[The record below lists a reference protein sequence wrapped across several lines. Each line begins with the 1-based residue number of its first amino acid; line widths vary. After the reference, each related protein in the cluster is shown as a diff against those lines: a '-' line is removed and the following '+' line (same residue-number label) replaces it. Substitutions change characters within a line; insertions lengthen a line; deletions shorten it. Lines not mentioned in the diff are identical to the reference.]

1 MNFFSNLKWI
11 LSALFLALFCRLFL
25 ISIYRVPS
33 VSMEPVILS
42 GELIVANQLAY
53 GFKLPWMESGYFES
67 DPQVGDI
74 VAIKMRNKMS
84 EDYLIKRISAK
95 NAENMFEVRSEV
107 ETSKTTAALVIHRD
121 QILSKAWL
129 VWFSMGTT
137 QDSISGQKSFRWNRF
152 LTRIQ

>member
-1 MNFFSNLKWI
+1 
-11 LSALFLALFCRLFL
+11 
-25 ISIYRVPS
+25 
-33 VSMEPVILS
+33 
-42 GELIVANQLAY
+42 
-53 GFKLPWMESGYFES
+53 
-67 DPQVGDI
+67 
-74 VAIKMRNKMS
+74 MRNKMS

-107 ETSKTTAALVIHRD
+107 EMGKTTAALVIHRD

-137 QDSISGQKSFRWNRF
+137 QDSISDQKSFRWNRF

>member
-1 MNFFSNLKWI
+1 MNFFSNVKWI
-11 LSALFLALFCRLFL
+11 FGVFILALFCRLFI
-25 ISIYRVPS
+25 ISVYRVPS
-33 VSMEPVILS
+33 TSMEPAILS
-42 GELIVANQLAY
+42 GELIIANQLSY

-67 DPQVGDI
+67 DPVVGDI

-95 NAENMFEVRSEV
+95 GSENTFEVRSES
-107 ETSKTTAALVIHRD
+107 ETGKDTSALVIQRD
-121 QILSKAWL
+121 QILSKAWF
-129 VWFSMGTT
+129 VWFSMSST